1 MEEKMKGLEILVSEV
16 DTYCNE
22 NSIEYLFTA
31 VAEGGKHTLIK
42 HNTVANAI
50 LKEAAKIV
58 KTLIKE
64 K

>member
-1 MEEKMKGLEILVSEV
+1 MEEKMKGLDPIISEV

-22 NSIEYLFTA
+22 NGIEYLFAA
-31 VAEGGKHTLIK
+31 VAEGGKYTKIS
-42 HNTVANAI
+42 HNTIANAI
-50 LKEAAKIV
+50 LKEAAKVV